1 VESPWVWCAVA
12 MAFVIAA
19 AVGLEFITIAEEF

>member
-1 VESPWVWCAVA
+1 MLHRNWLTAGAVCVA

-19 AVGLEFITIAEEF
+19 AVYFYSQPV